1 MILNAQN
8 SHEILNCSG
17 SISPPM
23 QVVNRLA
30 KMHVLRR
37 ALCGLMLLFSINA
50 DRYQPYIIPDG
61 YNSSLNGDPVE
72 FMCEAPNDT
81 YNFLWDINGK
91 TIQEIGLELLAE
103 RGIVSDYMLVREDNR
118 SFTVIGI
125 DPRVENNNTRIFCVA
140 QFSDTAP
147 LTSAAVTFRIQG
159 LLDPPTALEIVH
171 HNATH
176 QVLRWT
182 PPFTLDLTAY
192 EDDIT
197 GYSVTLEMESPPPRD
212 PYDLSVSRDLLDS
225 TTNFTWSLSGT
236 STEFFFPRYAF
247 PVWLSVRAENP
258 VGLGAPSPL
267 LHYSPPTS
275 TGDCTRL
282 KDLVSDRSIESKVK
296 FNNSTLTPTVEIL
309 LYRVQSKN
317 DVCIDSVMVTLSAGN
332 DTGSTSRSGSGGEKT
347 GGTSQEVLMPVVRET
362 EIIVVLEP
370 HLLDPHTHYTATLS
384 LQQQH
389 FSTAHFST
397 HHVQKVTVKE
407 EEGNGLVVECVFAEG
422 SPHNTTC
429 TVVVEGEGGRWVETF
444 RGPLAFPHLSTGTY
458 TVTVYDGEM
467 EDQEP
472 AVVTVAEVSG
482 VSPSTTSTPTFTSD
496 GTTLN
501 PAVADHSKSGR
512 ASTDVVALSVG
523 MAALFVALTS
533 ILGVTVLCLFRRMKS
548 KVIATSASNV
558 IYDEVLPVIVLETNA
573 AYATTS
579 AITTAPNAAY
589 ATTATGRVNNDEEY
603 ETIS

>member
-50 DRYQPYIIPDG
+50 GFLCTVILQCKQDYCIVDRYQPYIIPDG

-147 LTSAAVTFRIQG
+147 LTSAAVTFRIQGRQQLAILVFTVDCSTMCSQPG

-407 EEGNGLVVECVFAEG
+407 ERGD
-422 SPHNTTC
+422 
-429 TVVVEGEGGRWVETF
+429 GGWR
-444 RGPLAFPHLSTGTY
+444 LS
-458 TVTVYDGEM
+458 
-467 EDQEP
+467 ED
-472 AVVTVAEVSG
+472 
-482 VSPSTTSTPTFTSD
+482 
-496 GTTLN
+496 L
-501 PAVADHSKSGR
+501 
-512 ASTDVVALSVG
+512 
-523 MAALFVALTS
+523 
-533 ILGVTVLCLFRRMKS
+533 
-548 KVIATSASNV
+548 
-558 IYDEVLPVIVLETNA
+558 
-573 AYATTS
+573 
-579 AITTAPNAAY
+579 
-589 ATTATGRVNNDEEY
+589 
-603 ETIS
+603 